1 MPGRRPR
8 SGNNHADPN
17 TATTLYDLDTNLDQI
32 AIQSPANSGQMA
44 ATGKLTV
51 DAGLNA
57 GFDIYSTI
65 ANGSTVDVEGYA
77 TLQVNGSYRLYKITL
92 FNGKATDMGAFF
104 RGNQVF
110 DLAIPLNQV

>member
-1 MPGRRPR
+1 V
-8 SGNNHADPN
+8 
-17 TATTLYDLDTNLDQI
+17 ATTTPTRTRRRRSTTWTPTSTR
-32 AIQSPANSGQMA
+32 SPSSHRPTPVQLA

-77 TLQVNGSYRLYKITL
+77 TLQVNGSYRLYEITL